1 MKPVVIRMFVVWM
14 TWFLLHTAGYSHA
27 YMDEGD
33 VPEPDP
39 NYGQPIPSS
48 KNRKRVL
55 QRIIRKQIQETRQL
69 QEARQP
75 TPTTSEEMIL
85 KGEQMVIDGEA
96 LKKKGEL
103 LMRHGREWIEKGN
116 KKSEN
121 AKWMQQQ
128 IDKAKRGP
136 GK

>member
-1 MKPVVIRMFVVWM
+1 MKPVVIRMFVVWIA
-14 TWFLLHTAGYSHA
+14 WFLLNTAGFSHA

-33 VPEPDP
+33 VPEPSSD
-39 NYGQPIPSS
+39 YGQPIPSS
-48 KNRKRVL
+48 KDRERIL

-69 QEARQP
+69 QEPRQP
-75 TPTTSEEMIL
+75 TPTTSEGMIL

-116 KKSEN
+116 KKREN
-121 AKWMQQQ
+121 SKWMQQQ
-128 IDKAKRGP
+128 IEKAKGET